1 MYIKN
6 AQKTR
11 RRKEPLCLD
20 KGKYTKNPTTE
31 IMLIEQIFIYFL
43 EDNNK

>member
-1 MYIKN
+1 ML
-6 AQKTR
+6 
-11 RRKEPLCLD
+11 RKPEEERSLCD